1 MKKIESTIQKQ
12 DTSKTNIVPAI
23 VSIHKH
29 LLETGLNEIAEI
41 VKSESI
47 NSSSITNK
55 IFELEK
61 PSNETG
67 KLIDD
72 QSNLIDIL
80 LEARTK
86 LRILKEFEIADK
98 IRTELEESG
107 IVLEDKSDET
117 IWKLK

>member
-1 MKKIESTIQKQ
+1 MI
-12 DTSKTNIVPAI
+12 
-23 VSIHKH
+23 
-29 LLETGLNEIAEI
+29 
-41 VKSESI
+41 
-47 NSSSITNK
+47 
-55 IFELEK
+55 
-61 PSNETG
+61 
-67 KLIDD
+67 
-72 QSNLIDIL
+72 NLIDIL